1 MTTRTQIE
9 TQITQVK
16 KRVNTEATKRKK
28 QLLALRAKAAEAAL
42 HWVMSHQS
50 QLDAFR
56 ASVKGTPVAKALDS
70 LLSALRDAAGAKAKK
85 RPAAKKKVAAKKPV
99 AKKAAKTRKR

>member
-1 MTTRTQIE
+1 MTTSTQIK

-28 QLLALRAKAAEAAL
+28 QLMALRGKAAEAAL
-42 HWVMSHQS
+42 HWVMSHKG

-56 ASVKGTPVAKALDS
+56 ASVKGTPVEKALDA
-70 LLSALRDAAGAKAKK
+70 LLAALRGVAGKK
-85 RPAAKKKVAAKKPV
+85 PAAKKAVKKV
-99 AKKAAKTRKR
+99 AKKAAKKVARKR